1 MNCPRPGH
9 TAGTVTGELLKIMK
23 LDAFKVSWVDLTVLA
38 LLIVGLFRGRKRG
51 LSVELLDMLMW
62 LAIVVG
68 AGFLYEPGGKFLAQ
82 MSVFSLL
89 FSYITV
95 YFLAAVLIAIFFT
108 FIKQALGSKLAG
120 SDAFGGGEYYFG
132 MAAGMVRYACI
143 VMVVMAF
150 LNARLYN
157 FDDVQAR
164 EKAAE
169 SNFGTIRFFR
179 LYSLQADVFNESW
192 TGRLTRNYLSTLL
205 IKSTRPEVKSLGNDD
220 AVARRRERGIN
231 EILDKK

>member
-1 MNCPRPGH
+1 M
-9 TAGTVTGELLKIMK
+9 
-23 LDAFKVSWVDLTVLA
+23 
-38 LLIVGLFRGRKRG
+38 
-51 LSVELLDMLMW
+51 
-62 LAIVVG
+62 
-68 AGFLYEPGGKFLAQ
+68 
-82 MSVFSLL
+82 
-89 FSYITV
+89 
-95 YFLAAVLIAIFFT
+95 
-108 FIKQALGSKLAG
+108 
-120 SDAFGGGEYYFG
+120 
-132 MAAGMVRYACI
+132 
-143 VMVVMAF
+143 
-150 LNARLYN
+150 
-157 FDDVQAR
+157 QAR